1 MAEATGDAM
10 GYRYERKFVTTSL
23 GPREIDTLIR
33 LHPAFF
39 REIHHERFVN
49 NIYFDTPSLAN
60 YEANVV
66 GLAERL
72 KCRVRWYGALLG
84 GVQRPVLELKRKFA
98 LLGTKESHLLQPVDV
113 DEKLVVSSIFEGA
126 DLPETLKLYLGTL
139 QPTLMNRYRRRYYLS
154 ADGDYRMTL
163 DWDLEFRRIGPFANS
178 FREKSLPDRRV
189 ILELKYDRG
198 KEAVADRIAS
208 HVRLRVSKMSK
219 YVTGLDTL
227 YPW

>member
-1 MAEATGDAM
+1 MAEGRVS
-10 GYRYERKFVTTSL
+10 GYRYERKFVTTIL
-23 GPREIDTLIR
+23 GPREVDTLVR
-33 LHPAFF
+33 LHPSFF

-60 YEANVV
+60 YEANVA

-72 KCRVRWYGALLG
+72 KCRVRWYGELLG
-84 GVQRPVLELKRKFA
+84 GVAKPVLELKRKYA
-98 LLGTKESHLLQPVDV
+98 LLGTKESHLLQPFDV
-113 DEKLVVSSIFEGA
+113 DEKLVVNKIFEGA
-126 DLPETLKLYLGTL
+126 DLSETLKLYLGTL

-154 ADGDYRMTL
+154 ADGDYRMTV
-163 DWDLEFRRIGPFANS
+163 DWDLEFRRIGPNS

-189 ILELKYDRG
+189 VVELKFDRG
-198 KEAVADRIAS
+198 KEALADRITS
-208 HVRLRVSKMSK
+208 HMRVRLSKMSK

>member
-1 MAEATGDAM
+1 MAEATGRVS
-10 GYRYERKFVTTSL
+10 GYRYERKFVTTML
-23 GPREIDTLIR
+23 GPREVDTLIR
-33 LHPAFF
+33 LHPCFF

-49 NIYFDTPSLAN
+49 NIYFDTPSLAH

-72 KCRVRWYGALLG
+72 KCRVRWYGELLG
-84 GVQRPVLELKRKFA
+84 GVQRPVLELKRKYA
-98 LLGTKESHLLQPVDV
+98 LLGTKESHLLPPFDV
-113 DEKLVVSSIFEGA
+113 DEKLVVRSIFEGA

-154 ADGDYRMTL
+154 ADGDYRITV

-178 FREKSLPDRRV
+178 FREKSLPSRRV
-189 ILELKYDRG
+189 VVELKYDRG
-198 KEAVADRIAS
+198 KEALADRITS
-208 HVRLRVSKMSK
+208 HMRMRLSKMSK

>member
-1 MAEATGDAM
+1 MAEGRVS
-10 GYRYERKFVTTSL
+10 GYRYERKFVTTIL
-23 GPREIDTLIR
+23 GPREVDTLVR
-33 LHPAFF
+33 LHPSFF

-60 YEANVV
+60 YEANVA

-72 KCRVRWYGALLG
+72 KCRVRWYGELLG
-84 GVQRPVLELKRKFA
+84 GVAKPVLELKRKYA
-98 LLGTKESHLLQPVDV
+98 LLGTKESHLLQPFDV
-113 DEKLVVSSIFEGA
+113 DEKLVVNKIFEGA
-126 DLPETLKLYLGTL
+126 DLSETLKLYLGTL

-154 ADGDYRMTL
+154 ADGDYRMTV

-189 ILELKYDRG
+189 VVELKFDRG
-198 KEAVADRIAS
+198 KEALADRITS
-208 HVRLRVSKMSK
+208 HMRVRLSKMSK

>member
-1 MAEATGDAM
+1 MAEGRVS
-10 GYRYERKFVTTSL
+10 GYRYERKFVTTIL
-23 GPREIDTLIR
+23 DPREVDTLIR
-33 LHPAFF
+33 LHPSFF
-39 REIHHERFVN
+39 REIHHGRFVN

-60 YEANVV
+60 YEANVI

-72 KCRVRWYGALLG
+72 KCRVRWYGELLG
-84 GVQRPVLELKRKFA
+84 GVAKPVLELKRKFA
-98 LLGTKESHLLQPVDV
+98 LLGTKESHLLPPFDV
-113 DEKLVVSSIFEGA
+113 DEKLVVNTIFDGA

-154 ADGDYRMTL
+154 ADGDYRITV

-178 FREKSLPDRRV
+178 FREKSLSDRRV
-189 ILELKYDRG
+189 VVELKYDRG
-198 KEAVADRIAS
+198 KEAVADRITS
-208 HVRLRVSKMSK
+208 HMRLRLSKMSK

>member
-1 MAEATGDAM
+1 MAEGRVS
-10 GYRYERKFVTTSL
+10 GYRYERKFVTTIL
-23 GPREIDTLIR
+23 GPREVDTLVR
-33 LHPAFF
+33 LHPSFF

-60 YEANVV
+60 YEANVA

-72 KCRVRWYGALLG
+72 KCRVRWYGELLG
-84 GVQRPVLELKRKFA
+84 GVAKPVLELKRKYA
-98 LLGTKESHLLQPVDV
+98 LLGTKESHLLQPFDV
-113 DEKLVVSSIFEGA
+113 DEKLVVNKIFEGA
-126 DLPETLKLYLGTL
+126 DLSETLKLYLGTL

-154 ADGDYRMTL
+154 ADGDYRMTV

-189 ILELKYDRG
+189 VVELKFDRG
-198 KEAVADRIAS
+198 KEALADRITS
-208 HVRLRVSKMSK
+208 HMRVRLSKMSK
-219 YVTGLDTL
+219 YVTGLDKL